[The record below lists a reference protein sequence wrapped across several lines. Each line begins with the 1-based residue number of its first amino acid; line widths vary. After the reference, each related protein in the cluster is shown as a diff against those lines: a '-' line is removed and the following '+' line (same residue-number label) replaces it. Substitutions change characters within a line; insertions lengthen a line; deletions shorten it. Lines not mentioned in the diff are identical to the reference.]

1 MMQDHFDIIIS
12 GAGLAGLVTAVAF
25 GTAGF
30 DVLCVDPAPPVTERD
45 KPGAD
50 LRSTAF
56 LQPARDFMLSLG
68 LWDHLSAHATP
79 LEVMQIMDAGGSD
92 KATRVTKRF
101 EARDISE
108 LPFGWNLPNWLLR
121 REILGALH
129 QLPNVTLRSGIAS
142 AGLFTRLKEAHVTFS
157 DGSRAC
163 AKLVIAADGHKSAMR
178 RAAGIAV
185 KTSRYGQKALAFAV
199 THPLEHNNVSTE
211 IHRSGG
217 PFTLVPLPNWQGQPS
232 SAVVWME
239 TSAKANA
246 LDQMAVPAFETAM
259 TERSYGLLG
268 PLTLASRKTLWPII
282 SQTAERLCGERLA
295 LAAEAAHVMPPI
307 GAQGLNTSL
316 KDVQC
321 LLHLAQARP
330 DGLGDVAM
338 LDAYHRAR
346 ITDIRA
352 RAAGIE
358 MLNRTSMLSVPFLR
372 DTRAAALK
380 GLHGIAPLRKSVM
393 QLGLGLPKSG

>member
-1 MMQDHFDIIIS
+1 
-12 GAGLAGLVTAVAF
+12 
-25 GTAGF
+25 
-30 DVLCVDPAPPVTERD
+30 
-45 KPGAD
+45 
-50 LRSTAF
+50 
-56 LQPARDFMLSLG
+56 
-68 LWDHLSAHATP
+68 
-79 LEVMQIMDAGGSD
+79 
-92 KATRVTKRF
+92 
-101 EARDISE
+101 
-108 LPFGWNLPNWLLR
+108 
-121 REILGALH
+121 
-129 QLPNVTLRSGIAS
+129 
-142 AGLFTRLKEAHVTFS
+142 
-157 DGSRAC
+157 
-163 AKLVIAADGHKSAMR
+163 
-178 RAAGIAV
+178 
-185 KTSRYGQKALAFAV
+185 
-199 THPLEHNNVSTE
+199 
-211 IHRSGG
+211 
-217 PFTLVPLPNWQGQPS
+217 
-232 SAVVWME
+232 ME

-246 LDQMAVPAFETAM
+246 LNEMAVPAFETAM

-330 DGLGDVAM
+330 DGLGDSAM
-338 LDAYHRAR
+338 LDAYHSAR
-346 ITDIRA
+346 IIDIRA

-372 DTRAAALK
+372 DARAGALK